1 MAATEQPAR
10 NNWLPRVVATGSL
23 GSESTKRMMRLGM
36 EESFEAAV
44 DHIYLQLLP
53 LFQSEDFKEGLS
65 SFAERREPNFKGR

>member
-1 MAATEQPAR
+1 MFDEAR
-10 NNWLPRVVATGSL
+10 SPPLGAGKSGEFPVVSDIL
-23 GSESTKRMMRLGM
+23 
-36 EESFEAAV
+36 AV